1 MSGHTTGPWEVEVDK
16 SGEVTVYEAVTR
28 ENIDICTMGGNT
40 NDGRNARLIAAA
52 PELLN
57 ALKLALAALDGEVD
71 NAPISPAVARSAQ
84 AWMRA
89 KFGDAAR
96 AAIAKAEGA

>member
-1 MSGHTTGPWEVEVDK
+1 MSGHTPGPWEVEVDK

-40 NDGRNARLIAAA
+40 NDGSNGRLVASA
-52 PELLN
+52 PDLLQ
-57 ALKLALAALDGEVD
+57 ALKLALAALDGDVD
-71 NAPISPAVARSAQ
+71 NAPMNPVVARLAQ
-84 AWMRA
+84 AWIRA

-96 AAIAKAEGA
+96 EAIKKAEGV

>member
-1 MSGHTTGPWEVEVDK
+1 MTYTPGPWEVEVDK

-40 NDGRNARLIAAA
+40 NDGSNGRLIASA
-52 PELLN
+52 PDLLK
-57 ALKLALAALDGEVD
+57 ALKLALAALDCDVHT
-71 NAPISPAVARSAQ
+71 APISPVVARSAQ
-84 AWMRA
+84 AWMRG

-96 AAIAKAEGA
+96 AAIKKAEAV